1 MITEIIFDCETKK
14 LFNEISSTDPGD
26 LGVSIVSLY
35 VRTVDETQRELEG
48 KLLSFWDTELPDMWE
63 HFRKAKR
70 IIGFNSIKFDVPA
83 LARVAPKEFKTFP
96 HFDIMKAV
104 RDRLGFSLSLN
115 HLATQTLGKH
125 KTDVGTNAVI
135 YWNSKNPILLEKLK
149 SYCEADV
156 MLTRDLYDFG
166 VREKKLKYI
175 DKWNTLRDIPVDF
188 SYPKEVIEASRQIG
202 LF

>member
-1 MITEIIFDCETKK
+1 MINEIIFDCETKK
-14 LFNEISSTDPGD
+14 LFSDISSTDPGD
-26 LGVSIVSLY
+26 LGVSLVSLY
-35 VRTVDETQRELEG
+35 VRTVDENQREIQG
-48 KLLSFWDTELPDMWE
+48 KLMSFWDTQLPDMWE

-70 IIGFNSIKFDVPA
+70 IIGFNSIKFDVPV
-83 LARVAPKEFKTFP
+83 LSRYAPKEFKTLP

-104 RDRLGFSLSLN
+104 RDTLGFSLSLD
-115 HLATQTLGKH
+115 HLARQTLGKG
-125 KTDVGTNAVI
+125 KTDTGTNAVV
-135 YWNSKNPILLEKLK
+135 YWNSQNPILLAKLK

-156 MLTRDLYDFG
+156 LLTKELYDFG
-166 VREKKLKYI
+166 VREKKLKYM